1 MRALYPGA
9 YFLRRHE
16 YRDWPIDVVSYDE
29 LSWVAMCFPPGQ
41 LDGHRLAPFDT
52 VKLALA
58 AAKIYIDNEIEN
70 ATVEPPAAKKRGTKR
85 PSRKK
90 KKKAAA

>member
-16 YRDWPIDVVSYDE
+16 HRGWPIDIVSYDE

-41 LDGHRLAPFDT
+41 LDGHRLAPFDN

-58 AAKIYIDNEIEN
+58 AAKLYIDSSLET
-70 ATVEPPAAKKRGTKR
+70 ATVEPPSKKRGTKR

-90 KKKAAA
+90 KKKVAA